1 MKRISIILSA
11 LAAAV
16 IFSGLVYGV
25 LKIAHVSEPAASTVH
40 GATARRLW
48 ATGVVGLGLVG
59 AIMGGVALARPS
71 GRFGTA
77 PMRLAVLAA
86 GAVAAINGGLVVAL
100 AKGGPGSGNGV
111 VGGAAALVL
120 GVIAVALGI
129 ALTRSRV
136 SA

>member
-1 MKRISIILSA
+1 MKRIFLILSS
-11 LAAAV
+11 LAAPV

-25 LKIAHVSEPAASTVH
+25 LKIAHVSEPAASTVQ

-48 ATGVVGLGLVG
+48 ATAVVVLGLGG
-59 AIMGGVALARPS
+59 AIVGGLALVRPS

-77 PMRLAVLAA
+77 PMRVAVLAA
-86 GAVAAINGGLVVAL
+86 GAVAAINGGLVLVL

-136 SA
+136 PA